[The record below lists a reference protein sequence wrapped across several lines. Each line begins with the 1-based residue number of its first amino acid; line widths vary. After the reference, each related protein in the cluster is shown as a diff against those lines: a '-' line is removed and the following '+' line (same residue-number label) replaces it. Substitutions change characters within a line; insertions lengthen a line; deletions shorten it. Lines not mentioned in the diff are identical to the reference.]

1 MDKRD
6 ESLERMIAAD
16 RAFFSKPKKE
26 RDEIL
31 AELEKDPR
39 WKDDTLLKVIK
50 EQSDLL
56 GDLSPDDIL

>member
-1 MDKRD
+1 MAERD
-6 ESLERMIAAD
+6 ESLEKMKAAD